1 MKQADLYDVTIVGGG
16 PAGLY
21 SAFYSGLREMKTKLI
36 EYQPNLGG
44 KLHVYPEKMIWDVG
58 GIAPISG
65 ADLIEQLVKQALIFE
80 PTVVLNEKI
89 ESISKLEDGS
99 FLLRASSGN
108 VHHSKTVI
116 IAVGSGI
123 LNPKKLE
130 LEGAKRYEKTNLH
143 YSIPSLNRFQ
153 GKTVLI
159 SGGGNAAID
168 WANELEPVAKKI
180 YLTYRREHLTGHE
193 AQVTKLRNRSITSLP
208 RTTITKL
215 IPSRDQNTIRSVEL
229 TDPLTGAI
237 TYIDVDDVVICH
249 GYEQDTSLLKNSEI
263 KIELVDDFYIAGNA
277 KSETSVKGIFAAG
290 DILHYDGKLHLI
302 AGCFQDAANAVNQ
315 AKQYIDPSAD
325 KCAVVSTHH
334 NAFAK

>member
-193 AQVTKLRNRSITSLP
+193 AQVTKLRNRSITSLS

-315 AKQYIDPSAD
+315 AKQYIDPSAE